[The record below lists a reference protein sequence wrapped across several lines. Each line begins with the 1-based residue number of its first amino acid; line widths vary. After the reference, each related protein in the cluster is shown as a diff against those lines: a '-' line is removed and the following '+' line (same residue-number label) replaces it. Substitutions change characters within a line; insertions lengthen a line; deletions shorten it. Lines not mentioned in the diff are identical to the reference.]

1 MRRVVGILLAAGSGR
16 RFGSNKLLAPM
27 ADGTPLAVAAASR
40 LIAAVPECIAVVRP
54 GDAALATL
62 LAGKGLRIVECA
74 AAEQGMGHSLA
85 AGVTAASTAD
95 AWLIALADM
104 PSIKISTIAG
114 LRTLLHA
121 GSELVAPFHAGRRG
135 HPVGFAAGFG
145 VALRALGGDAG
156 ARDLL
161 ARHVSSLTHYD
172 VDDPGILIDVDT
184 PDDLAMKPAAPPA
197 AGLTR
202 YNPRR
207 AARR

>member
-85 AGVTAASTAD
+85 AGVAAASTAD

-104 PSIKISTIAG
+104 PSIRISTIAG
-114 LRTLLHA
+114 LRTQLHE

-145 VALRALGGDAG
+145 AALQALGGDAG

-161 ARHVSSLTHYD
+161 VRHASSLTRLD
-172 VDDPGILIDVDT
+172 VDDPGILVDVDT
-184 PDDLAMKPAAPPA
+184 PGDLAVRLTEQSA
-197 AGLTR
+197 AGITS
-202 YNPRR
+202 
-207 AARR
+207 